1 MRFLAEPA
9 ASLRSVR
16 LDTLTAIYHRRSGQ
30 THVVAEPLP
39 QILEL
44 LAEASTIDELRVQSG
59 LADDIETLAH
69 LSERV
74 DELRAVGLVTAA

>member
-9 ASLRSVR
+9 ASVRTVR

-39 QILEL
+39 EILEL
-44 LAEASTIDELRVQSG
+44 LAKASTIDELRVQSG
-59 LADDIETLAH
+59 LADDIERLAY

-74 DELRAVGLVTAA
+74 DELRAVGLVIAA